1 MNDAFIFTILSKGSG
16 MQFIEALKLKS
27 KLFFLFILI
36 TIGLFSIGII
46 GAININSMK
55 KNLDALYFGSLVP
68 VTELNELLQTYHN
81 GLSSSLYKAKRLEI
95 SSYELSSE
103 LEQSL
108 NTINKLWKTYESH
121 FKRDEELEYVEYVAL
136 EIKVVNRYFLKL
148 LRAARDSKDMSTV
161 SIASLEKYVSHIHTV
176 VQKLISYEVNM
187 ARYERKKFLSLYD
200 GAVYKLGTILVL
212 IILAVLLI
220 SYLVFTSIQS
230 DQTRLEVATKKL
242 KKLNKK
248 LENVSYTDSLTSMH
262 NRRYFNLVYERE
274 LKRAKRTHSHITFM
288 MLDIDYFKQYN
299 DTYGHIE
306 GDNALQVVAKVLS
319 ETLRRPSDFVF
330 RLGGEEFGVLLT
342 QTDESNSAQLAR
354 EIGDAIRGEKIEH
367 SGSVADEFLTVSI
380 GVVCCVA
387 DDALGEDILI
397 SRADE
402 MLYEAKET
410 GRDRYIITSN
420 VSEAKAMHID
430 EEAVDLIA

>member
-1 MNDAFIFTILSKGSG
+1 
-16 MQFIEALKLKS
+16 MQFIEALKLRS

-81 GLSSSLYKAKRLEI
+81 GLASTLYKAKRSEI
-95 SSYELSSE
+95 SSYETSNE
-103 LEQSL
+103 LEHSL
-108 NTINKLWKTYESH
+108 NKINQLWQTYESH

-148 LRAARDSKDMSTV
+148 LRAARDSQDMS
-161 SIASLEKYVSHIHTV
+161 SISITSLEKYVSHIHSV
-176 VQKLISYEVNM
+176 MQKLISYEVSM

-200 GAVYKLGTILVL
+200 GAVYKLAIMLGL

-220 SYLVFTSIQS
+220 SYSVFASIQS
-230 DQTRLEVATKKL
+230 DQTRLEIATKKL

-306 GDNALQVVAKVLS
+306 GDNALKVVAKVLS

-342 QTDESNSAQLAR
+342 QTDESNSAKLAR
-354 EIGDAIRGEKIEH
+354 ELGNAIREEKLEH
-367 SGSVADEFLTVSI
+367 KGSTVNSFLTISI
-380 GVVCCVA
+380 GVVCCV
-387 DDALGEDILI
+387 LC
-397 SRADE
+397 
-402 MLYEAKET
+402 
-410 GRDRYIITSN
+410 GR
-420 VSEAKAMHID
+420 
-430 EEAVDLIA
+430 